1 MNIVVRYYQ
10 KLREITGRS
19 HEEHVM
25 DTPGA
30 TVQHLVCRL
39 VARYPELVHYKNSLL
54 YARNDE
60 YCEPTAQ
67 LADGDV
73 VDLMP
78 PFSGG

>member
-1 MNIVVRYYQ
+1 MNVVVRYYQ
-10 KLREITGRS
+10 KVREITGRS
-19 HEEHVM
+19 HEEFVM
-25 DTPGA
+25 DPPFVTL
-30 TVQHLVCRL
+30 QDLVSRL
-39 VARYPELVHYKNSLL
+39 VARYPELVHHKNSLL
-54 YARNDE
+54 YARNEE